1 MAQYYK
7 DVRGLANAG
16 IKTGQISLHGKRFRA
31 SGAVKDVSTNEAF
44 HASTYYKESSLMEDI
59 LKSQGLS
66 LNDLAKASFDFN
78 KGQQQIF
85 KEKIPNIA
93 SVCYNLETLTVYD
106 RQLEGETVVTDAEFN
121 EAISALMAQAQP
133 QVASQQTQPQQPA
146 QQTQQQTQSQQ
157 QPMPDEKPQYNE
169 YGKIV
174 RGNRQDNVVLDHSI
188 PHFTPPEQITS
199 MSPEQI
205 SKMPGAEVFALVSND
220 PKQIKQYAEM
230 KNLESLA
237 KDGKLTETNLKTLTD
252 IAFGKDSIESKA
264 VYNSIIAS
272 GKIEGHERNEEA
284 LKSTIENYGEK
295 TMFNESG
302 EIVRD
307 ENKPFEP
314 DKNIPTFNPPEPA
327 TINADGSSIVPIT
340 IKELKEANPEPL
352 TPEPE
357 IIADPEPELES
368 EPAPEPEPEIEASQP
383 DPALS
388 QMTLSK

>member
-1 MAQYYK
+1 MDLGVFLKETKEQYIDLLISSGLANANQRDLIYHKLDMLHDGAIVQDSELGRGVAEVVINQQSQLPQILISANRAKDVNNIMQTNDEALDRLRMTIFHELTHVLQFNDKFSKSEVGFQQSFGESSNSLNEIAAQQVENIVMVQYYK

-169 YGKIV
+169 Y
-174 RGNRQDNVVLDHSI
+174 L
-188 PHFTPPEQITS
+188 
-199 MSPEQI
+199 
-205 SKMPGAEVFALVSND
+205 
-220 PKQIKQYAEM
+220 
-230 KNLESLA
+230 
-237 KDGKLTETNLKTLTD
+237 
-252 IAFGKDSIESKA
+252 
-264 VYNSIIAS
+264 
-272 GKIEGHERNEEA
+272 
-284 LKSTIENYGEK
+284 
-295 TMFNESG
+295 
-302 EIVRD
+302 
-307 ENKPFEP
+307 
-314 DKNIPTFNPPEPA
+314 
-327 TINADGSSIVPIT
+327 
-340 IKELKEANPEPL
+340 
-352 TPEPE
+352 
-357 IIADPEPELES
+357 
-368 EPAPEPEPEIEASQP
+368 
-383 DPALS
+383 
-388 QMTLSK
+388 